1 MRKRLVALVCLIFF
15 TSLAQTSLIA
25 QYKAFV
31 PLEFE
36 YPESILSI
44 PKTYVYKNIT
54 TGTFRYK
61 DILVERKENDVV
73 VHWKE
78 YDASPLVDSCTEIND
93 KSFDHYLIINNQA
106 TKAIV
111 TEDSVYQDGSR
122 FGEKV
127 QTFYFNLNTDIS
139 LLTSIHSF
147 FLKDTAIRWQDKSVP
162 CIVVQ
167 SFYGQKLTNS
177 LFPDKP
183 KEVNGVA
190 YYYFGKDVGLL
201 MYRSEMEKEK
211 STWQLVEIK
220 DKRN

>member
-1 MRKRLVALVCLIFF
+1 MRRHLIALVCLISF
-15 TSLAQTSLIA
+15 SALAQTIAMA

-36 YPESILSI
+36 YPESILTS
-44 PKTYVYKNIT
+44 PKTYVYKNTI
-54 TGTFRYK
+54 TGTLRYK
-61 DILVERKENDVV
+61 DVSFEKKDNDIVI
-73 VHWKE
+73 HWKE
-78 YDASPLVDSCTEIND
+78 YDGSPLIDSCTEIND
-93 KSFDHYLIINNQA
+93 KSLDHYLTMNGQA
-106 TKAIV
+106 IKAVV

-122 FGEKV
+122 LGEKV
-127 QTFYFNLNTDIS
+127 QTLYFNLNTDIS

-147 FLKDTAIRWQDKSVP
+147 FLKDTTIKWQDKSVP
-162 CIVVQ
+162 CIVIQ

-220 DKRN
+220 DKKN